1 VKFYLQNK
9 VWDKNQILSQK
20 KFTPD
25 YFGQTLQFCQDW
37 LEEKQE
43 FELQTSGS
51 TGMPKPILVQR
62 SQMKASAKATAKKL
76 NLQAEDTALICLN
89 TNYIA
94 GKMMLVRSLEA
105 GMNAVIFEP
114 QANPFTNFSTNSSD
128 NFFPE
133 ELTFTALVP
142 MQLQSILED
151 KSATEKLEKM
161 KAILVGGAPVSQ
173 ELEMKIQSLS
183 VPIYAT
189 YGMTET
195 VSHIALKCLNGS
207 QKQSFYETLP
217 AVKIGQDE
225 RECLTISAPMTLG
238 KTLITNDRVHLI
250 SKEKFEWL
258 GRIDNVINSG
268 GVKIQAE
275 KIEEIALKILT
286 KMGLKMQCITIG
298 IPDKKLGQK
307 VVLVL
312 ESEDLSSTIQEEIY
326 HQFQEKLS
334 RYECPKS
341 IQFLSKFPETP
352 TGKIQRLEIIQ
363 NLKISEMA

>member
-1 VKFYLQNK
+1 MKFYLQNK
-9 VWDKNQILSQK
+9 IWDKNKILSQK
-20 KFTPD
+20 KFRPD

-37 LEEKQE
+37 LKGKQE

-51 TGMPKPILVQR
+51 TGTPKPILVQR

-94 GKMMLVRSLEA
+94 GKMMLVRSLEV

-114 QANPFTNFSTNSSD
+114 QANPFTNF
-128 NFFPE
+128 FPE
-133 ELTFTALVP
+133 KFTFTALVP

-151 KSATEKLEKM
+151 KSAIEKLEKM

-238 KTLITNDRVHLI
+238 KILITNDRVYLI

-268 GVKIQAE
+268 GIKIQAE

-286 KMGLKMQCITIG
+286 KMGLKMRCITIG

-352 TGKIQRLEIIQ
+352 TGKIHRLEIIQ